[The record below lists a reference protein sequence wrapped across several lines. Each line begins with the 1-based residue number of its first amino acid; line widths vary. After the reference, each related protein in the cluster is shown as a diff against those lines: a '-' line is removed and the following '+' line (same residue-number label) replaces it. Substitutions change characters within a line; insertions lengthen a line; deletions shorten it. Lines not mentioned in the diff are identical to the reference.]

1 MVRGASAPGR
11 TEVTP
16 PFAVGRCPANPVRGA
31 DFQPLVC
38 PSSDA
43 GREGPEAPDL
53 GLASEARGVLLLTA
67 SRVAPFRRTWKFRPD
82 LPREGRARSASGGA
96 RQAIHVFQ
104 KRFSDSICWLDFDMG
119 WLGSQLVWFI
129 LPSQISTGVSLVP
142 AFHPLR

>member
-1 MVRGASAPGR
+1 MRGASAPGR

-53 GLASEARGVLLLTA
+53 GLASEARGGLLLAA

-82 LPREGRARSASGGA
+82 LPREGRARSASEERDRPYMFFRNASVIVSVGWTLIRGGWG
-96 RQAIHVFQ
+96 VNSFGSSFPP
-104 KRFSDSICWLDFDMG
+104 RFPPPT
-119 WLGSQLVWFI
+119 LGSK
-129 LPSQISTGVSLVP
+129 LPVD
-142 AFHPLR
+142 

>member
-43 GREGPEAPDL
+43 GQEGPEAPDL
-53 GLASEARGVLLLTA
+53 GLASEAPRGV
-67 SRVAPFRRTWKFRPD
+67 RTSHCIA
-82 LPREGRARSASGGA
+82 GRSHSAA
-96 RQAIHVFQ
+96 
-104 KRFSDSICWLDFDMG
+104 
-119 WLGSQLVWFI
+119 LGSSGQ
-129 LPSQISTGVSLVP
+129 TSLERAVLGQ
-142 AFHPLR
+142 PLEERDRPYMFSETLQ